1 MRAMVV
7 LIAAAGCNRSP
18 QSHAGSSVFQHP
30 DWLDAQPLVLDW
42 SYAEILLQLQST
54 KATRDNVQAALQAWT
69 IDSTVEHWGGTG
81 NYSEYFLMIDDQT
94 VRADFD
100 RFDQLLGY
108 DVSLTGLSNIAS

>member
-1 MRAMVV
+1 LQQQGATDPH
-7 LIAAAGCNRSP
+7 NRMPVHPS
-18 QSHAGSSVFQHP
+18 SSTLTGSTRNH
-30 DWLDAQPLVLDW
+30 WVLDW